1 MSNFNETA
9 CDYLSC
15 DKHATF
21 CSSELKWINKIL
33 KRAEEYPDQVEIQ
46 VMPENNQGMILAH
59 IPKRWFKIA
68 PPRKSNMTDE
78 QREAMAKR
86 LADARDKRN
95 G

>member
-33 KRAEEYPDQVEIQ
+33 KLAEEYPDQVEIQ